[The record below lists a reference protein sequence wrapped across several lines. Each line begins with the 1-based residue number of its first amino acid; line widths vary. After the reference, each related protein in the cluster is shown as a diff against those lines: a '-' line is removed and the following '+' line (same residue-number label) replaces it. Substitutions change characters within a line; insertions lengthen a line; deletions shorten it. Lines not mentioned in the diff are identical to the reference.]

1 MFKNYLVVAL
11 RDLLRRKGYTFI
23 VLSGLAL
30 GMAPALMIAL
40 YVQSELSYDRFRP
53 HSDRIYRILRETRW
67 PSGRIQWSTGQK
79 GALASALRED
89 FGEVEDATRFW
100 AVSSWVSSGDT
111 GFKQRFC
118 LADKNILE
126 FFGIEVLYGDPVSV
140 LSEPSSVVLTQ
151 EMAQKYFG
159 IENPIGK
166 VITAERLYFGK
177 VDLKITGVLA
187 DMPSNSHFRFD
198 FITATPTDYI
208 RREQLWDD
216 WKKHG
221 ITTPAHTY
229 VRLAKGVS
237 ASAIERKLPDLLAMH
252 LGPGRGE
259 HEGTE
264 NRYRLQP
271 LNRIHLYSGL
281 DYGYRRGGRGDIQD
295 LHLLISIG
303 AFVLIIACINFMN
316 LATARATNR
325 LREIGMRKA
334 IGAKRHQLIIQFL
347 VESVFLSVLALLFAL
362 FISALLLPDFT
373 MFVGADLPLDLIE
386 NSTAPIW
393 LIGIAL
399 FAGFLSGSYP
409 AFFMSG
415 FQPSAALRGISKTGS
430 CAVWCRKSLVVSQ
443 FAIATLLIIC
453 AFVVYRQLE
462 YINNKDLGFNDEHVL
477 IMPIFDNEQL
487 MMAEKSDL
495 SKKHDIVKREFLKH
509 PNVTMATASRGIPA
523 GLRSGSYAP
532 TLKVEDG
539 REIEVRMFDV
549 DVDFIRFFDLS
560 LVSGRSFSDEDANS
574 WRGNSEISYIITE
587 TTAENLRWEDP
598 IGESLRGRGH
608 LSQGRVIGVIEDF
621 HLDLRHRIEPVVLAV
636 SPVRLRYLSLKV
648 RTEALTETMNFLK
661 ATWKRF
667 VPDRPFN
674 YHFLDERID
683 SLYRREVRHGKMF
696 AFGAFLAIFVA
707 CLGLLGFASFSAEQR
722 TKEIGIRKV
731 SGASVGS
738 ILVLLVRENLKWVVI
753 ANAVAW
759 PIAFLVSSSWLERFA
774 YRIDLGL
781 EPFVLGGCTVLFI
794 ATLTTVYLAQKAA
807 TANPVDSLKCE

>member
-1 MFKNYLVVAL
+1 MIKNYLVVAL
-11 RDLLRRKGYTFI
+11 RNLLRHKGYTFI
-23 VLSGLAL
+23 ILTGLAV
-30 GMAPALMIAL
+30 GMAPALLIAL
-40 YVQSELSYDRFRP
+40 YVQSELNYDRFRP
-53 HSDRIYRILRETRW
+53 HSDRVYRILRETRW

-79 GALASALRED
+79 GALASALREN
-89 FGEVEDATRFW
+89 FEEVEDATRFW
-100 AVSSWVSSGDT
+100 AVSGWVSSGDT
-111 GFKQRFC
+111 GFRQRFC
-118 LADKNILE
+118 LADENIMD
-126 FFGIEVLYGDPVSV
+126 FFGIEVLSGDPESV

-151 EMAQKYFG
+151 EMAQKFFG
-159 IENPIGK
+159 TENPIGK
-166 VITAERLYFGK
+166 IITAERLYFGR

-187 DMPSNSHFRFD
+187 NMPSNSHFKFD

-208 RREQLWDD
+208 RKQQLWDA
-216 WKKHG
+216 WKKSG

-229 VRLAKGVS
+229 VRLAEGVA
-237 ASAIERKLPDLLAMH
+237 ASAIERRLPELLALY
-252 LGPGRGE
+252 LGPDRGE
-259 HEGTE
+259 HKGTE
-264 NRYRLQP
+264 NLYHLQS
-271 LNRIHLYSGL
+271 LKRIHLYSGL
-281 DYGYRRGGRGDIQD
+281 DYGYHRGGRGDIRD
-295 LHLLISIG
+295 LYQLIAIG
-303 AFVLIIACINFMN
+303 SFVLIIACINFMN

-325 LREIGMRKA
+325 LREIGMRRA
-334 IGAKRHQLIIQFL
+334 MGAKRHQLIVQFL
-347 VESVFLSVLALLFAL
+347 GESVFLSGLAMVIAL
-362 FISALLLPDFT
+362 FIAALLLPDFT
-373 MFVGADLPLDLIE
+373 MLIGADLPLDLIK
-386 NSTAPIW
+386 NSTAPTW

-415 FQPSAALRGISKTGS
+415 FQPVAALRGMSKTLSG
-430 CAVWCRKSLVVSQ
+430 AVRCRKALVVSQ

-453 AFVVYRQLE
+453 TFVVYRQLE
-462 YINNKDLGFNDEHVL
+462 FIGKKDLGFDDEHVL
-477 IMPIFDNEQL
+477 VMPIFDNAQL
-487 MMAEKSDL
+487 MIAEKSAL
-495 SKKHDIVKREFLKH
+495 SKKYHIVKQEFLKH
-509 PNVTMATASRGIPA
+509 PNVTMATASRGIPG

-574 WRGNSEISYIITE
+574 WRGNSEIRYIITE
-587 TTAENLRWEDP
+587 TTAENLGWEDP
-598 IGESLRGRGH
+598 IGESLSGRGH

-621 HLDLRHRIEPVVLAV
+621 HLDLRRRPEPVVLTV
-636 SPVRLRYLSLKV
+636 SPVRLRFLSLKL
-648 RTEALTETMNFLK
+648 RTEALTETMSFLK

-683 SLYRREVRHGKMF
+683 SLYRREVRHGLMF
-696 AFGAFLAIFVA
+696 GIGAFLAIFVA
-707 CLGLLGFASFSAEQR
+707 CLGLLGYASFTAEER
-722 TKEIGIRKV
+722 TREIGIRKV
-731 SGASVGS
+731 SGASVAS
-738 ILVLLVRENLKWVVI
+738 IVVLLVSDNLKWVVA

-759 PIAFLVSSSWLERFA
+759 PPAYYLASNWLQRFA

>member
-11 RDLLRRKGYTFI
+11 RNLLRHKGYTFI

-67 PSGRIQWSTGQK
+67 PSGRTQWSTGQK

-89 FGEVEDATRFW
+89 FGDVEDATRFW

-126 FFGIEVLYGDPVSV
+126 FFGIEVLYGDPESV

-159 IENPIGK
+159 TENPIGK
-166 VITAERLYFGK
+166 VITAERLYFGR

-259 HEGTE
+259 HKSTE
-264 NRYRLQP
+264 NLYYLQP

-281 DYGYRRGGRGDIQD
+281 DYGYHPGGRGDIQD
-295 LHLLISIG
+295 LYLLISIG

-325 LREIGMRKA
+325 LREVGMRKA
-334 IGAKRHQLIIQFL
+334 MGAKRHQLITQFL
-347 VESVFLSVLALLFAL
+347 GESVFLSGLAMWLALSIA
-362 FISALLLPDFT
+362 ALLLPYFT
-373 MFVGADLPLDLIE
+373 MFVGGGLSLDLIT
-386 NSTAPIW
+386 NSTVPIW

-399 FAGFLSGSYP
+399 FSGLLAGSYA

-415 FQPSAALRGISKTGS
+415 FQPAGALRGISKTGS
-430 CAVWCRKSLVVSQ
+430 SAVWFRKSLVVLQ

-453 AFVVYRQLE
+453 AFVAYQQLE
-462 YINNKDLGFNDEHVL
+462 FINKKDLGFDDEHVL
-477 IMPIFDNEQL
+477 VMPVFDNTQL
-487 MMAEKSDL
+487 MKAEKGAL
-495 SKKHDIVKREFLKH
+495 SKKYEIVKQEFLKH
-509 PNVTMATASRGIPA
+509 PNVLMATASRGIPG
-523 GLRSGSYAP
+523 GLGSGSYAP
-532 TLKVEDG
+532 TLTTDND

-549 DVDFIRFFDLS
+549 DVDFIRFFDLK
-560 LVSGRSFSDEDANS
+560 LVSGRSFSDRDALS
-574 WRGNSEISYIITE
+574 WRGNSEISYILTE
-587 TTAENLRWEDP
+587 TTAGMLGWEDP
-598 IGESLRGRGH
+598 IGEALRGRGH
-608 LSQGRVIGVIEDF
+608 QSQGRVIGVIEDF
-621 HLDLRHRIEPVVLAV
+621 HLDLRRRMEPVVLTV
-636 SPVRLRYLSLKV
+636 SAVRLRFLSLKI
-648 RTEALTETMNFLK
+648 RTEALIETMSFLK
-661 ATWKRF
+661 ATWRRF

-683 SLYRREVRHGKMF
+683 SLYRKEVRHGQMF
-696 AFGAFLAIFVA
+696 GIGALLAIFVA
-707 CLGLLGFASFSAEQR
+707 CLGLLGLASFTAEQR
-722 TKEIGIRKV
+722 TREVGIRKV
-731 SGASVGS
+731 LGASVVS
-738 ILVLLVRENLKWVVI
+738 IVALLAKATLKWVVI

-759 PIAFLVSSSWLERFA
+759 PLAYYLASNWLQRFA
-774 YRIDLGL
+774 YRVDLGV
-781 EPFVLGGCTVLFI
+781 EPFFWGGCAVLFL
-794 ATLTTVYLAQKAA
+794 ATATVGYHALKAA
-807 TANPVDSLKCE
+807 TAEPVASLKCE

>member
-1 MFKNYLVVAL
+1 
-11 RDLLRRKGYTFI
+11 
-23 VLSGLAL
+23 
-30 GMAPALMIAL
+30 MAPALMIAL

-53 HSDRIYRILRETRW
+53 HSDRVYRILRETRW

-79 GALASALRED
+79 GALASALREN
-89 FGEVEDATRFW
+89 FEEVEEATRFW

-111 GFKQRFC
+111 GFRQRFC
-118 LADKNILE
+118 LADRNILE
-126 FFGIEVLYGDPVSV
+126 FFGIEVLYGDPESV
-140 LSEPSSVVLTQ
+140 LSKPSSVVLTR

-159 IENPIGK
+159 TENPIGK
-166 VITAERLYFGK
+166 IITAERLYFGS
-177 VDLKITGVLA
+177 VDLRVTGILA
-187 DMPSNSHFRFD
+187 DMPSNSHFKFD
-198 FITATPTDYI
+198 FITATPTNYI
-208 RREQLWDD
+208 RTQQLWDV
-216 WKKHG
+216 WKKSG

-229 VRLAKGVS
+229 LRIAEGFS

-252 LGPGRGE
+252 LGRGRGE

-264 NRYRLQP
+264 NFYHLQP

-281 DYGYRRGGRGDIQD
+281 DYGYRRGGRGDIGSLYQ
-295 LHLLISIG
+295 LITIG
-303 AFVLIIACINFMN
+303 TFVLIIACINLMN

-334 IGAKRHQLIIQFL
+334 MGASRHQLIIQFL
-347 VESVFLSVLALLFAL
+347 GESVFLSGLAMLFAL
-362 FISALLLPDFT
+362 FIAALLLPDFT
-373 MFVGADLPLDLIE
+373 VFVGGGLSLDLIT

-393 LIGIAL
+393 LIGIVL
-399 FAGFLSGSYP
+399 FAGLLSGGYA

-415 FQPSAALRGISKTGS
+415 FQPAAALRGISKTGS
-430 CAVWCRKSLVVSQ
+430 SAVWCRKSLVVLQ

-453 AFVVYRQLE
+453 TFAVYRQLE
-462 YINNKDLGFNDEHVL
+462 YISHRDLGFDDEHVVV
-477 IMPIFDNEQL
+477 MPIFDNTQL
-487 MMAEKSDL
+487 MIAEKSTL
-495 SKKHDIVKREFLKH
+495 SKKYHIVKQEFLKH
-509 PNVTMATASRGIPA
+509 PNVTMATASRGIPG

-560 LVSGRSFSDEDANS
+560 LVSGRSFSDEDADS

-621 HLDLRHRIEPVVLAV
+621 HLDLRHRIEPVVLTV

-648 RTEALTETMNFLK
+648 RTEALTETMSFLK

-683 SLYRREVRHGKMF
+683 SLYRREVRHGQMF

-707 CLGLLGFASFSAEQR
+707 CLGLLGYASFTAKER
-722 TKEIGIRKV
+722 TREIGIRKV
-731 SGASVGS
+731 SGASVTS
-738 ILVLLVRENLKWVVI
+738 IVVLLVSDNLKWVVI

-759 PIAFLVSSSWLERFA
+759 PIAYLVSSSWLERFA

-781 EPFVLGGCTVLFI
+781 DPFVLGGCTVLFI
-794 ATLTTVYLAQKAA
+794 ATLTTGYLALKAA
-807 TANPVDSLKCE
+807 TANPVDSLRWE

>member
-1 MFKNYLVVAL
+1 MFKNYLVVTL
-11 RDLLRRKGYTFI
+11 RDLLRHKGYTFI

-53 HSDRIYRILRETRW
+53 HPDRIYRILRETRW

-89 FGEVEDATRFW
+89 FGDVEDATRFW

-126 FFGIEVLYGDPVSV
+126 FFGIEVLYGDPESV

-159 IENPIGK
+159 IENPMGE

-216 WKKHG
+216 WKKRG

-237 ASAIERKLPDLLAMH
+237 ASAIERKLPDLLALH
-252 LGPGRGE
+252 LGADRGE
-259 HEGTE
+259 HKGTK
-264 NRYRLQP
+264 NLYHLQS
-271 LNRIHLYSGL
+271 LKRIHLYSGL
-281 DYGYRRGGRGDIQD
+281 DYGYHRGGRGDIRD
-295 LHLLISIG
+295 LYQLITIG

-325 LREIGMRKA
+325 LRDVGMRKA
-334 IGAKRHQLIIQFL
+334 MGAKRHQLIIQFL
-347 VESVFLSVLALLFAL
+347 GESVFLSGLAMLLAL
-362 FISALLLPDFT
+362 FIAALLMPDFT
-373 MFVGADLPLDLIE
+373 MLIGADLPLDLIE

-399 FAGFLSGSYP
+399 FAGLLSGSYA

-415 FQPSAALRGISKTGS
+415 FQPAAALRGISKTGS
-430 CAVWCRKSLVVSQ
+430 SAVWCRQSLVVLQ

-453 AFVVYRQLE
+453 AFVAYQQLE
-462 YINNKDLGFNDEHVL
+462 FISKKDLGFDDEHVL
-477 IMPIFDNEQL
+477 VMPVFDNTQL
-487 MMAEKSDL
+487 MKAEKSAL
-495 SKKHDIVKREFLKH
+495 SEKYEIVKQEFLKH
-509 PNVTMATASRGIPA
+509 PNVLMATASRGIPG

-532 TLKVEDG
+532 TLTTEND

-549 DVDFIRFFDLS
+549 DVDFIRFFDLK
-560 LVSGRSFSDEDANS
+560 LVSGRSFSDRDALS
-574 WRGNSEISYIITE
+574 WRGNSEISYILTE
-587 TTAENLRWEDP
+587 KTAGILGWEDP
-598 IGESLRGRGH
+598 IGESLRGKGH

-621 HLDLRHRIEPVVLAV
+621 HLDLRHRIEPVVLTV

-648 RTEALTETMNFLK
+648 RTEALTETMSFLK

-683 SLYRREVRHGKMF
+683 SLYRREVRHGQMF
-696 AFGAFLAIFVA
+696 GIGAFLAIFVA
-707 CLGLLGFASFSAEQR
+707 CLGLLGYASFTAEER
-722 TKEIGIRKV
+722 TREIGIRKV

-738 ILVLLVRENLKWVVI
+738 IVVLLVSDNLKWVVV

-759 PIAFLVSSSWLERFA
+759 PLAYYLASNWLQRFA
-774 YRIDLGL
+774 HRVDLTL
-781 EPFVLGGCTVLFI
+781 EPFMLGGCTVLFI
-794 ATLTTVYLAQKAA
+794 AMLTTGYLALKAA
-807 TANPVDSLKCE
+807 AANPVDSLKCE

>member
-1 MFKNYLVVAL
+1 
-11 RDLLRRKGYTFI
+11 
-23 VLSGLAL
+23 
-30 GMAPALMIAL
+30 MIGFDPIPTG
-40 YVQSELSYDRFRP
+40 V
-53 HSDRIYRILRETRW
+53 YRILRETRW

-79 GALASALRED
+79 GALASALREN
-89 FGEVEDATRFW
+89 FEEVEDATRFW

-111 GFKQRFC
+111 GFRQRFC
-118 LADKNILE
+118 LADRNILE
-126 FFGIEVLYGDPVSV
+126 FFGIEVLYGDPESV

-159 IENPIGK
+159 TENPIGK
-166 VITAERLYFGK
+166 IITAERLYFGS
-177 VDLKITGVLA
+177 VDLRVTGVLT
-187 DMPSNSHFRFD
+187 DMPSNSHFKFD

-208 RREQLWDD
+208 RTQQLWDV
-216 WKKHG
+216 WKKSG

-229 VRLAKGVS
+229 VRIAEGFS

-264 NRYRLQP
+264 NLYHLQP

-281 DYGYRRGGRGDIQD
+281 DYGYRRGGRGDIGSLYQ
-295 LHLLISIG
+295 LITIG
-303 AFVLIIACINFMN
+303 AIVLIIACINFMN

-334 IGAKRHQLIIQFL
+334 MGARRHQLIIQFL
-347 VESVFLSVLALLFAL
+347 GESVFLSGLAMLIAL
-362 FISALLLPDFT
+362 SIAALLLPDFT
-373 MFVGADLPLDLIE
+373 MFVGGGLPPDLIK
-386 NSTAPIW
+386 NWTAATW

-399 FAGFLSGSYP
+399 LAGLLSGSYP
-409 AFFMSG
+409 AFFMTG
-415 FQPSAALRGISKTGS
+415 IPPAAALGGISKTRS
-430 CAVWCRKSLVVSQ
+430 STVWCRKSLVVSQ

-462 YINNKDLGFNDEHVL
+462 FVNNKDLGFDDEHVL
-477 IMPIFDNEQL
+477 VMPIFDNTQL
-487 MMAEKSDL
+487 MIAEKSAL
-495 SKKHDIVKREFLKH
+495 MKKYDIVKREFLKH
-509 PNVTMATASRGIPA
+509 PNVLMATASRGIPG

-532 TLKVEDG
+532 TLTVEDG
-539 REIEVRMFDV
+539 SEIEVRMFDV

-574 WRGNSEISYIITE
+574 WRGNSEISYIISE
-587 TTAENLRWEDP
+587 TTARHLGWKDP

-608 LSQGRVIGVIEDF
+608 MSQGRVIGVIQDF

-636 SPVRLRYLSLKV
+636 SPVRFRFLSLKV
-648 RTEALTETMNFLK
+648 RTDELTETMSFLK

-667 VPDRPFN
+667 VPDRPFS

-683 SLYRREVRHGKMF
+683 SLYRREIRHGRMF

-707 CLGLLGFASFSAEQR
+707 CLGLLGLASFTAEQR

-731 SGASVGS
+731 SGASVVS
-738 ILVLLVRENLKWVVI
+738 ILVLLVRESLKWVVI

-759 PIAFLVSSSWLERFA
+759 PIAFSVSSSWLERFA

-781 EPFVLGGCTVLFI
+781 APFVLGSSTVLFI
-794 ATLTTVYLAQKAA
+794 AMLTTGCLALKAA
-807 TANPVDSLKCE
+807 NANPVDSLKCE

>member
-11 RDLLRRKGYTFI
+11 RNLLRHKGYTFI

-53 HSDRIYRILRETRW
+53 HSDRVYRILRETRW
-67 PSGRIQWSTGQK
+67 PSGRIQWSAGQK
-79 GALASALRED
+79 GALASALRENLE
-89 FGEVEDATRFW
+89 EVEDATRFW

-111 GFKQRFC
+111 GFRQRFC
-118 LADKNILE
+118 LADRNILE
-126 FFGIEVLYGDPVSV
+126 FFGIEVLSGDPETV
-140 LSEPSSVVLTQ
+140 LSEPSSAVLTQ

-166 VITAERLYFGK
+166 VITAERLYFGR

-229 VRLAKGVS
+229 VRLAEGVT
-237 ASAIERKLPDLLAMH
+237 ASTIERKLPDLLAMH

-264 NRYRLQP
+264 NLYHLQS
-271 LNRIHLYSGL
+271 LERIHLYSGH
-281 DYGYRRGGRGDIQD
+281 DYGYLRGGRGDISD
-295 LHLLISIG
+295 LYQLITIG
-303 AFVLIIACINFMN
+303 AFVLIIACINFTN

-334 IGAKRHQLIIQFL
+334 MGAKRHQLITQFL
-347 VESVFLSVLALLFAL
+347 GESVFLSGLAMLFAL
-362 FISALLLPDFT
+362 FIAALLLPDFT
-373 MFVGADLPLDLIE
+373 VFVSGGLSLNLIT

-393 LIGIAL
+393 LIGIVL
-399 FAGFLSGSYP
+399 FAGLLSGGYA

-415 FQPSAALRGISKTGS
+415 FQPAAALRGISKTGS
-430 CAVWCRKSLVVSQ
+430 SAVWCRKSLVVLQ

-453 AFVVYRQLE
+453 TFAVYRQLE
-462 YINNKDLGFNDEHVL
+462 YISHKDLGFDDEHVVV
-477 IMPIFDNEQL
+477 MPIFDNTQL
-487 MMAEKSDL
+487 MIAEKSTL
-495 SKKHDIVKREFLKH
+495 SKKYHIVKQEFLKH
-509 PNVTMATASRGIPA
+509 PNVTMATASRGIPG

-549 DVDFIRFFDLS
+549 DVDFIRFFDLG
-560 LVSGRSFSDEDANS
+560 LVSGRSFSDEDADS
-574 WRGNSEISYIITE
+574 WHGNSEISYIITE
-587 TTAENLRWEDP
+587 TTAENLRWKDP

-621 HLDLRHRIEPVVLAV
+621 HLDLRHRIEPAVLTV
-636 SPVRLRYLSLKV
+636 SAARLRFLSL
-648 RTEALTETMNFLK
+648 
-661 ATWKRF
+661 
-667 VPDRPFN
+667 
-674 YHFLDERID
+674 
-683 SLYRREVRHGKMF
+683 
-696 AFGAFLAIFVA
+696 
-707 CLGLLGFASFSAEQR
+707 
-722 TKEIGIRKV
+722 
-731 SGASVGS
+731 
-738 ILVLLVRENLKWVVI
+738 NL
-753 ANAVAW
+753 NN
-759 PIAFLVSSSWLERFA
+759 S
-774 YRIDLGL
+774 
-781 EPFVLGGCTVLFI
+781 
-794 ATLTTVYLAQKAA
+794 
-807 TANPVDSLKCE
+807 